1 MSSCRC
7 ANSSPASAVAMSDAG
22 RRLDHRRGG
31 RRAGAWA
38 RPDGHSAPAGR
49 TRRPI
54 RSCACMTER
63 VRTHAVARLGEDTS
77 LKNVHT
83 LLFPREGR
91 RRAAAQRHEIRRV
104 PTVARDQPRHG
115 RSRGS
120 RSLRTGTRPRTPPA
134 RRHSKSCS
142 ANSRLRSL
150 DSPERLS
157 RSRADRTRAHNKQ
170 VRASKDTPER
180 HLRVPMIRGQRCG
193 TGLLRGDRV
202 HRPVGRGATQVLF
215 QAGRGRGSRT
225 GGQPTL
231 RR

>member
-1 MSSCRC
+1 MTLPTPFAERGAAVTVFVSYADGDRVHLYRQYVPLHPPTHTEMSSCRC
-7 ANSSPASAVAMSDAG
+7 ANSSPASVVAMSDAG

-38 RPDGHSAPAGR
+38 RPDGHPAPAGR

-120 RSLRTGTRPRTPPA
+120 RSPSDRYPPA
-134 RRHSKSCS
+134 YAAC
-142 ANSRLRSL
+142 AEALEVL
-150 DSPERLS
+150 LGQL
-157 RSRADRTRAHNKQ
+157 ATALTRFA
-170 VRASKDTPER
+170 
-180 HLRVPMIRGQRCG
+180 
-193 TGLLRGDRV
+193 
-202 HRPVGRGATQVLF
+202 
-215 QAGRGRGSRT
+215 
-225 GGQPTL
+225 
-231 RR
+231 